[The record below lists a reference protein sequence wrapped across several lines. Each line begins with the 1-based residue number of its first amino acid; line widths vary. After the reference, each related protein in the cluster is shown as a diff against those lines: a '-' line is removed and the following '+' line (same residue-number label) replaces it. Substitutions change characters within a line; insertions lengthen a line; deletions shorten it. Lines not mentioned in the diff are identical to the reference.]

1 MVIGEKM
8 KTKINKRLPK
18 GLVIYYKIV
27 GVVLLICLF
36 IEILFLKEI
45 FNDYG
50 VETTIFMLVGTIVYI
65 FLCILWVVVDKK
77 DKRREQIK

>member
-1 MVIGEKM
+1 M
-8 KTKINKRLPK
+8 KQETQTNYRLPK